1 MGTAQVICLKTVRAF
16 EKGEQPAKT
25 TENPDMDSFSKQ
37 LLSRAPDGAPR
48 DYYRAAIED
57 TTIITMKGVGC
68 LYQCVFSLHFQLLR
82 VSCT

>member
-37 LLSRAPDGAPR
+37 LLSRGAR
-48 DYYRAAIED
+48 WRA
-57 TTIITMKGVGC
+57 TGLLPGC
-68 LYQCVFSLHFQLLR
+68 H
-82 VSCT
+82 

>member
-1 MGTAQVICLKTVRAF
+1 MQVICLKTVRAF

-68 LYQCVFSLHFQLLR
+68 FPYCILFLHLR
-82 VSCT
+82 VSCV